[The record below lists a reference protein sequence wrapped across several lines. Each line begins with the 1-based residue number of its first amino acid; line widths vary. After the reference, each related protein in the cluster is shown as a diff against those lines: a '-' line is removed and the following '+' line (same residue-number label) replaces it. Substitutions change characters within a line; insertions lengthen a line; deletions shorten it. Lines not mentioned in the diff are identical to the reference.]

1 MLMRSRSVPLLP
13 LSPRQQ
19 LRAGRLPRRL
29 TQLVVGLMLYGASMA
44 MMIRGQLGQDPWDVF
59 HYGVAAHV
67 SLSIGTVVI
76 LTGVAVL
83 LAWIPLRQWP
93 GLGTVANAVLIG
105 VATDLTLAV
114 LVTPGPLVGR
124 IAMQLGGIA
133 LNGFAS
139 ALYIG
144 SQLGPGPRDG
154 LMTGLA
160 RRTGLSIRLVRTS
173 IELTVVLA
181 RRCRCR
187 SVRTP
192 ARVARC
198 PLLLFRPLRERPT
211 WGDVVLGRHH
221 QQQRAAQL
229 CGGGDR
235 PVQRNT
241 RDPAGAHLVAERRS
255 HDRLVAHL
263 GAGRRDGGQRAGRT
277 HHGDLV
283 RSTTQQCAR
292 GVAQPVPGELGDLHR
307 ARGTQHH
314 R

>member
-59 HYGVAAHV
+59 HYGVAAHL

-173 IELTVVLA
+173 IELTVVLVGWLLGGVVGA
-181 RRCRCR
+181 G
-187 SVRTP
+187 T
-192 ARVARC
+192 VAYALLIG
-198 PLLLFRPLRERPT
+198 PIVQLLLPRLTVRLAHPDNRRVRKST
-211 WGDVVLGRHH
+211 CADTDCSNI
-221 QQQRAAQL
+221 A
-229 CGGGDR
+229 
-235 PVQRNT
+235 PV
-241 RDPAGAHLVAERRS
+241 
-255 HDRLVAHL
+255 
-263 GAGRRDGGQRAGRT
+263 
-277 HHGDLV
+277 
-283 RSTTQQCAR
+283 
-292 GVAQPVPGELGDLHR
+292 
-307 ARGTQHH
+307 
-314 R
+314 